1 MSGHSKWATIKH
13 KKGAIDAK
21 RGAVFT
27 KAAKMI
33 TIAAKEGGGDPE
45 SNFKLR
51 LAIEK
56 ARSVNMPKDNI
67 ARAIGKGTGEIKGAT
82 IEPLKIEAYAAG
94 GAAFIVEAIT
104 DNKNRTL
111 GEIRNIIT
119 RHGGKMAE
127 SGSVAFQFD
136 KIGIIRISDK
146 IELAKKEEIELAAI
160 DAGASDLKS
169 SDETIEIFTKPEEL
183 EGVKNNLKNVKID
196 SAEIELVPKNRV
208 ELSPAD
214 KAKIEKLFEELGN
227 HEDVNEI
234 YSTTN

>member
-1 MSGHSKWATIKH
+1 
-13 KKGAIDAK
+13 
-21 RGAVFT
+21 
-27 KAAKMI
+27 
-33 TIAAKEGGGDPE
+33 
-45 SNFKLR
+45 
-51 LAIEK
+51 
-56 ARSVNMPKDNI
+56 
-67 ARAIGKGTGEIKGAT
+67 
-82 IEPLKIEAYAAG
+82 
-94 GAAFIVEAIT
+94 
-104 DNKNRTL
+104 
-111 GEIRNIIT
+111 
-119 RHGGKMAE
+119 
-127 SGSVAFQFD
+127 
-136 KIGIIRISDK
+136 
-146 IELAKKEEIELAAI
+146 KKEEIELAAI